1 MHKDLLVIEEQFH
14 LLPVEQNNALC
25 AELEI
30 LGQAK
35 RQSRAIS
42 VIDKAPAKIW
52 DICKLLAT
60 STPDELVDHL
70 PQHVVPVR
78 NRPSFGPVVVAGQNA
93 AEMSQGKKKMYIFS
107 KSGHGVLKLKC
118 CA

>member
-70 PQHVVPVR
+70 PQHVVPV
-78 NRPSFGPVVVAGQNA
+78 
-93 AEMSQGKKKMYIFS
+93 KKDHLLALSLWLAKMR
-107 KSGHGVLKLKC
+107 LKC
-118 CA
+118 LRGRRKCTFFQNPDTVY